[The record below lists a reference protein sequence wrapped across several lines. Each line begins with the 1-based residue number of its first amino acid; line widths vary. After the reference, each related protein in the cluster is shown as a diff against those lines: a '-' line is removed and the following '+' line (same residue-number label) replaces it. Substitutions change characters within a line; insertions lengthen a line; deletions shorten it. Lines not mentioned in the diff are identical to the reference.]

1 MDGIWTTDELIDSLR
16 KTPVL
21 LAALLAGVDD
31 ERARARPGENE
42 WSTVEVIGHLV
53 DAEERA
59 LERIALVLQNDNP
72 ELAGYDQNALVRE
85 HGYQERTLQTVVD
98 RLLALRSE
106 RLEVLS
112 GLTEEQWLRTGIS
125 AGRGVTPLTA
135 ITCHMC
141 WHDTNHLAQIANNLA
156 AVRYA

>member
-1 MDGIWTTDELIDSLR
+1 MDGIWTTGELIDSLR

-21 LAALLAGVDD
+21 LAALLSGVD
-31 ERARARPGENE
+31 EELAHIRPAEGE
-42 WSTVEVIGHLV
+42 WSTIEVIGHLS

-59 LERIALVLQNDNP
+59 LARISAVLQEENP
-72 ELAGYDQNALVRE
+72 ELPGYDQNGLVRE
-85 HGYQERTLQTVVD
+85 RGYQQQALEAVVE
-98 RLLALRSE
+98 RLLALRAE

-112 GLTEEQWLRTGIS
+112 ALTEEQWLRTGIS
-125 AGRGVTPLTA
+125 AGKGVTPLTA

-156 AVRYA
+156 AVR

>member
-1 MDGIWTTDELIDSLR
+1 MEGIWTTEELIDSLR

-21 LAALLAGVDD
+21 LAALLVGVDD
-31 ERARARPGENE
+31 ELARARPGENE
-42 WSTVEVIGHLV
+42 WSTVEVIGHLI

-59 LERIALVLQNDNP
+59 LQRIDRVLQEDNP
-72 ELAGYDQNALVRE
+72 ELPGYDQNALVRE
-85 HGYQERTLQTVVD
+85 HGYQRRPLRAVVD
-98 RLLALRSE
+98 RLLELRAE

-112 GLTEEQWLRTGIS
+112 ALTEEQWLRTGIS
-125 AGRGVTPLTA
+125 AGRGATPLTA

-156 AVRYA
+156 AAR